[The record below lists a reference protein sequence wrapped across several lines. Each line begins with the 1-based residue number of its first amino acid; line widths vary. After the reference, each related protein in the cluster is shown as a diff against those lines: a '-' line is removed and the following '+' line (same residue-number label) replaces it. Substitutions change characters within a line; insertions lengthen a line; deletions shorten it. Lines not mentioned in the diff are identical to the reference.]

1 MRRLHLALLMLAAC
15 CAVAAAAAAKADGTS
30 AKPKVPAPKPKPKAA
45 RAPKKEDNKPV
56 ADKKEQPPKA
66 KPAAIVEQAPAAEV
80 EQAPPA
86 KDKGKGGNEKPGAA
100 QDKGK
105 GGNKKAAEAQDKH
118 GGGNKKA
125 AAAQDKGKGGGKQPK
140 PGAAKK
146 PGTTHAASSQAT
158 AAVLAKPPSPPPAPQ
173 QPGAAGCL
181 LGGAGWLHAHPCAAA
196 ACPPAGTAHAATSPP
211 LRRLCACPAPTCAV
225 RPSIFPPRGFF
236 ISSSPQFV
244 VLSHEG
250 AVGQTTYELLNT
262 LTFNKS
268 SNGCPVKATM
278 FTPYQGTG
286 ARRACCLC
294 GPYGIF
300 SGRGGRHALC
310 WPCWP
315 AEWGHQL
322 LGAADACPTRLH
334 PLCHQ
339 IVQTASWWASCGG
352 PDSRLQT
359 THTTSRRM

>member
-125 AAAQDKGKGGGKQPK
+125 SAAQDKGKGGGKQPK
-140 PGAAKK
+140 PGAANK

-196 ACPPAGTAHAATSPP
+196 ACPPAGTGARCNITAVAPP
-211 LRRLCACPAPTCAV
+211 LRLPRPHLCSAPLDLPAARLLH
-225 RPSIFPPRGFF
+225 FFQPPVCGAEPR
-236 ISSSPQFV
+236 
-244 VLSHEG
+244 G

-300 SGRGGRHALC
+300 FREGWTPRPLLA
-310 WPCWP
+310 CWP